1 MSDKMDYFELLGLPR
16 SFRID
21 GKALEEGYRYVAD
34 KFKGDPQ
41 ELADLKA
48 VQRTF
53 TEYRDTLAAYEAKRA
68 GAGHDKQ
75 AAAWSVMAVQT
86 RAQAIYF
93 VDEDVLGQM
102 AQQWLEEQDRQ

>member
-1 MSDKMDYFELLGLPR
+1 
-16 SFRID
+16 
-21 GKALEEGYRYVAD
+21 VAG

-53 TEYRDTLAAYEAKRA
+53 MEYRDTLAACEAKRA

-86 RAQAIYF
+86 RARAICF

-102 AQQWLEEQDRQ
+102 AQQWLEEQGRQ